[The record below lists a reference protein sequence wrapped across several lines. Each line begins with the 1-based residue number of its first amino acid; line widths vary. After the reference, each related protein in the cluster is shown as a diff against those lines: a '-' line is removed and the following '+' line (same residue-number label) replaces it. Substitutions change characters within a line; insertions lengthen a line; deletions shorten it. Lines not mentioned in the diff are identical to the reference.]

1 MPDSRRDQYRPS
13 TRLIHGKH
21 RSEKWDY
28 DHHVIPPRTAS
39 TTFRLDSVRRGQ
51 KGFQEFGAP
60 PEQRE
65 GHRPTY
71 IYDRLDEPT
80 TAMLEDLYREAE
92 GGECACAFACGMA
105 AISASLMA
113 TCQAGDNVVAH
124 PTMYGCTFSL
134 LTKRL
139 PRFGIEARLVDCADP
154 VALAAALDE
163 RTGAVYLETPANPT
177 LECLDLAAIRRVVDA
192 RNATR
197 PADAP
202 VRIIVDNTFQTFWG
216 QRPLA
221 LGADLVVASLTK
233 GVGGFGVDMGGMV
246 VGPRVLDLELRGLR
260 KDFGGVLPPSSAWN
274 FQVYGIPTLP
284 VRITRQVETATR
296 IARFLEAH
304 PKVGR
309 VHYPGLASFPW
320 RHVAER
326 QMTTPDGAFCPG
338 YMIYFEVAGEGEQ
351 ARIRCDDLIN
361 HLASHAYG
369 ITLAVSLGM
378 TKTLVEAPGLMTH
391 SALDPCAQSKAGI
404 HPGSVRLS
412 IGIEDADDL
421 IADLTAAF
429 AVVD

>member
-1 MPDSRRDQYRPS
+1 MPTTRRDQYRFS

-60 PEQRE
+60 PEARE
-65 GHRPTY
+65 GRRPTY

-80 TAMLEDLYREAE
+80 TAMLEDQVREAE
-92 GGECACAFACGMA
+92 GGESACAFACGMA
-105 AISASLMA
+105 AISAALMA
-113 TCQAGDNVVAH
+113 TCKAGNNIVAH

-134 LTKRL
+134 LTNRL
-139 PRFGIEARLVDCADP
+139 PRFGVVSRFIDCSDAD
-154 VALAAALDE
+154 ALAGALDAH
-163 RTGAVYLETPANPT
+163 TGAVYLETPANPT
-177 LECLDLAAIRRVVDA
+177 LECLDLARIREVVDA
-192 RNATR
+192 HNAGVAPKT
-197 PADAP
+197 P

-216 QRPLA
+216 QRPLS

-246 VGPRVLDLELRGLR
+246 VGPASLDLELRGLR

-284 VRITRQVETATR
+284 VRVARQVESATR
-296 IARFLEAH
+296 IARFLEGH

-320 RHVAER
+320 RALAER
-326 QMTTPDGAFCPG
+326 QMTSPDGRFCPG
-338 YMIYFEVAGEGEQ
+338 FMIYFEMAGDAEQ
-351 ARIRCDDLIN
+351 ARLRCDDLIN
-361 HLASHAYG
+361 HLAANAYG

-391 SALDPCAQSKAGI
+391 AALDPCAQSKAGI

-412 IGIEDADDL
+412 IGLEDAEDL
-421 IADLTAAF
+421 IADLTAALDI
-429 AVVD
+429 A